1 MLLKHQVTFEASRA
15 RIWPLE
21 SHVQNLDPV
30 EDSRDVILGTAD
42 SNTRVQPSPLKRQ
55 QRYVG
60 VYGGD
65 GGVPFLKK
73 EHNLVS

>member
-21 SHVQNLDPV
+21 SHVQNFDPV
-30 EDSRDVILGTAD
+30 EDGRDVILGAAD
-42 SNTRVQPSPLKRQ
+42 SNTRMQPSPLKRQ

-73 EHNLVS
+73 EHNSVS